1 MKELLTIIENA
12 RSEGKILESASINI
26 NEFIH
31 ANPLPLYIN
40 VIRELCDQKLWEELN
55 DRFYKKLSFG
65 TGGLRGRTI
74 GRNITTSE
82 QGKGGPNERPE
93 HTCVGTNM
101 MNTFNVSRA
110 TMGLVFYLQDWL
122 KNSSKNEKIRLVF
135 CYDTRHFSK
144 DFAELCSKVA
154 SELGADVFLFESHK
168 ATPVMSFAVRNLNCH
183 AGIMITASHNP
194 YHDNGYKVNFS
205 DGAAIIPPHT
215 DGIITRVNKILTE
228 SYKPLNISDQGTV
241 KPVPQHIENEY
252 LNRVKS
258 LILCPNVIKENNSL
272 KIVFTSLHGTGGVH
286 APLLLKELG
295 FECETVKEQDSPDGR
310 FPTVDSP
317 NPENGAS
324 LKMAIDLAKEK
335 GAEIVIGTDP
345 DCDRMGVAV
354 KGASGRLELLTGNQI
369 GSLLLYYRIKTLFSL
384 EILNSDNAKNAIVIK
399 TFVTTGLQQA
409 IAEKFGVNIINTLTG
424 FKYISQK
431 LSKYEN
437 NLPQGILENYKS
449 LSVKEARDVQL
460 VNGTF
465 MIFGGEESYG
475 YLACDFTR
483 DKDGNGAVV
492 LFAETAAYAKS
503 IGKTLIELLDDIYK
517 EFGYFI
523 EINKSKTL
531 EGADGAKLIQKLVKS
546 YSEDPPT
553 ECHSSKVT
561 KIINFAKETIV
572 DIEGDSIPKE
582 NMIFIYLED
591 GRHFAIR
598 PSGTEPKIKFYLFGY
613 CSPKEISATNLEDAK
628 ETTNNNISSLWDWI
642 QKDMDSR
649 LE

>member
-1 MKELLTIIENA
+1 MNELLSIIEKA
-12 RSEGKILESASINI
+12 KLDGKILESASINI
-26 NEFIH
+26 TEFIH
-31 ANPLPLYIN
+31 SNSQPLYIN
-40 VIRELCDQKLWEELN
+40 VIKELCDQNLWEELN

-74 GRNITTSE
+74 GRNITKSE
-82 QGKGGPNERPE
+82 QGKGGINERPE

-101 MNTFNVSRA
+101 MNNFNVSRA
-110 TMGLVFYLQDWL
+110 TMGLVLYLQDWL
-122 KNSSKNEKIRLVF
+122 KGSSKSEKIRLVF

-144 DFAELCSKVA
+144 DFADLCAKVA
-154 SELGADVFLFESHK
+154 SELGADVFLFQSHK

-194 YHDNGYKVNFS
+194 YHDNGYKVNFA
-205 DGAAIIPPHT
+205 DGAAIVPPHT
-215 DGIITRVNKILTE
+215 DGIITKVNDILSET
-228 SYKPLNISDQGTV
+228 YCALNASDQGTI
-241 KPVPQHIENEY
+241 KPVPEHIEKEY

-258 LILCPNVIKENNSL
+258 LVLRPDLIKENNSL

-286 APLLLKELG
+286 VPLLLNELG

-310 FPTVDSP
+310 FPTVKSP

-324 LKMAIDLAKEK
+324 LKMAIDLARNN

-354 KGASGRLELLTGNQI
+354 KGLSGQLELLTGNQI
-369 GSLLLYYRIKTLFSL
+369 GSLLLYYRIKTLFSQK
-384 EILNSDNAKNAIVIK
+384 ILNSKNSENAIVIK

-409 IAEKFGVNIINTLTG
+409 IAEKFGVKIINTLTG

-431 LSKYEN
+431 LSKYER
-437 NLPQGILENYKS
+437 NLPEDILANYKN
-449 LSVKEARDVQL
+449 LNVQEARDIQL
-460 VNGTF
+460 DKGTF

-503 IGKTLIELLDDIYK
+503 IGKDLIELLDDIYE
-517 EFGYFI
+517 EFGYFL
-523 EINKSKTL
+523 EVNKSKVL

-546 YSEDPPT
+546 YSESQPINCD
-553 ECHSSKVT
+553 SSNVT
-561 KIINFAKETIV
+561 KVVNFAKENILDV
-572 DIEGDSIPKE
+572 EGDSIPKE
-582 NMIFIYLED
+582 NMIFIHLED

-613 CSPKEISATNLEDAK
+613 CSPETIRETSLDDAK
-628 ETTNNNISSLWDWI
+628 EITNKNIFSLWQWI
-642 QKDMDSR
+642 QNDIDRR

>member
-1 MKELLTIIENA
+1 MNELLSIIEKAKLN
-12 RSEGKILESASINI
+12 GKILESASTNI

-31 ANPLPLYIN
+31 SNSQPLYLN
-40 VIRELCDQKLWEELN
+40 VIKELCDQNLWEELN

-74 GRNITTSE
+74 GRNITKSE
-82 QGKGGPNERPE
+82 QGKGGINGRPE

-110 TMGLVFYLQDWL
+110 TMGLVLYLKDWL
-122 KNSSKNEKIRLVF
+122 RDSSKSGKIRLVF

-144 DFAELCSKVA
+144 DFADLCAKVA
-154 SELGADVFLFESHK
+154 SELGADVFLFQSHK

-194 YHDNGYKVNFS
+194 YHDNGYKVNFA

-215 DGIITRVNKILTE
+215 DGIIARVNDIMSE
-228 SYKPLNISDQGTV
+228 SYCALNASDQGTIN
-241 KPVPQHIENEY
+241 PVPENIEKEY
-252 LNRVKS
+252 LDRVKS
-258 LILCPNVIKENNSL
+258 LVLCPDLIKENNSL

-286 APLLLKELG
+286 VPLLLNELG

-310 FPTVDSP
+310 FPTVKSP

-324 LKMAIDLAKEK
+324 LKMAIDLARNN

-354 KGASGRLELLTGNQI
+354 KGPSGELELLTGNQI
-369 GSLLLYYRIKTLFSL
+369 GSLLLYYRIKTLFSKK
-384 EILNSDNAKNAIVIK
+384 ILNSNNAKNAIVIK

-409 IAEKFGVNIINTLTG
+409 IAERFDVRIINTLTG

-431 LSKYEN
+431 LSKYERS
-437 NLPQGILENYKS
+437 LPEDVLANYKN
-449 LSVKEARDVQL
+449 LTVQEARDIQL
-460 VNGTF
+460 DKGTF

-503 IGKTLIELLDDIYK
+503 IGKNLIELLDDIYK

-523 EINKSKTL
+523 EVNKSKVL
-531 EGADGAKLIQKLVKS
+531 EGADGAELIQKLVKS
-546 YSEDPPT
+546 YSELQPT
-553 ECHSSKVT
+553 KCDSSNVT
-561 KIINFAKETIV
+561 KVVNFAKENIL

-582 NMIFIYLED
+582 NMLFIYLED

-598 PSGTEPKIKFYLFGY
+598 PSGTEPKIKFYLFGH
-613 CSPKEISATNLEDAK
+613 CAPEIIRQTGLDNAK
-628 ETTNNNISSLWDWI
+628 EKTNKNISSLWQWI
-642 QKDMDSR
+642 QNDIDRR